1 MSTKEKVLQLLK
13 NSDEVLSGE
22 KMAQTLA
29 VSRTSIWKAIR
40 NLEKSGYQIAHEA
53 NGYRLLVEADLL
65 SAEVI
70 HEQLTP
76 EVPIEKIQILANSES
91 TMLDA
96 RQATMT
102 ENPVTTL
109 VVADTQ
115 NAARGR
121 FGRPFAAQPSK
132 GIYMS
137 LLLNP
142 QKAFAELPQYTVV
155 MAVAV
160 AQAIDKLAEKNT
172 QIKWVNDIYLDG
184 KKVCGI
190 LSEAM
195 SDVETMQISHII
207 IGVGINVSIPPTDF
221 APDLQEKATS
231 IFPDG
236 QATIA
241 RNQLIAEV
249 MNQFYYYL
257 DRPAETITKY
267 REKSFVLGKQ
277 VSYTRQGV
285 EYVGKATGIND
296 LGELIVAVDGQE
308 QILSSGEISLSTIQ

>member
-13 NSDEVLSGE
+13 NSEEVLSGE

-29 VSRTSIWKAIR
+29 VSRTSIWKAIKT
-40 NLEKSGYQIAHEA
+40 LEKTGYQIAHEA

-65 SAEVI
+65 DAQVI
-70 HEQLTP
+70 REQFTP
-76 EVPIEKIQILANSES
+76 EVSIEAIQVLANSES
-91 TMLDA
+91 TQLDA

-115 NAARGR
+115 NAAKGR

-142 QKAFAELPQYTVV
+142 QKVFAELPQYTVV

-160 AQAIDKLAEKNT
+160 AKAIDKLAAKNT

-207 IGVGINVSIPPTDF
+207 IGVGINVSIKQADF
-221 APDLQEKATS
+221 GPELQQKATS

-236 QATIA
+236 QATFA
-241 RNQLIAEV
+241 RNELIAEV

-257 DRPAETITKY
+257 DKPAETIRSY

-277 VSYTRQGV
+277 VGFTRQGID
-285 EYVGKATGIND
+285 YVGKAVDITD
-296 LGELIVAVDGQE
+296 LGELVVAINGQK
-308 QILSSGEISLSTIQ
+308 QLLSSGEISLSAIQ

>member
-13 NSDEVLSGE
+13 NSEEVLSGE

-29 VSRTSIWKAIR
+29 VSRTSIWKAIKT
-40 NLEKSGYQIAHEA
+40 LEKTGYQIAHEA

-65 SAEVI
+65 DAQVI
-70 HEQLTP
+70 REQFTP
-76 EVPIEKIQILANSES
+76 AVSIEAIQVLANSES
-91 TMLDA
+91 TQLDA

-115 NAARGR
+115 NAAKGR

-142 QKAFAELPQYTVV
+142 QKVFAELPQYTVV

-160 AQAIDKLAEKNT
+160 AKAIDKLAAKNT

-207 IGVGINVSIPPTDF
+207 IGVGINVSIKQADF
-221 APDLQEKATS
+221 GPELQQKATS

-236 QATIA
+236 QATFA
-241 RNQLIAEV
+241 RNVLIAEV

-257 DRPAETITKY
+257 DKPAETIRSY

-277 VSYTRQGV
+277 VGFTRQGID
-285 EYVGKATGIND
+285 YVGKAVAITE
-296 LGELIVAVDGQE
+296 LGELVVDINGQ
-308 QILSSGEISLSTIQ
+308 QQVLSSGEISLSAIQ